1 MALSN
6 LDRRADGQPGTDSP
20 QRAVTEGVQPNAAT
34 QSNAAERLRE
44 DLSHNVLNMYTA
56 RFSA

>member
-1 MALSN
+1 MP
-6 LDRRADGQPGTDSP
+6 DGQLDSP
-20 QRAVTEGVQPNAAT
+20 PRAAGESGQPNAAT

-44 DLSHNVLNMYTA
+44 DLSHNVLNMYTT